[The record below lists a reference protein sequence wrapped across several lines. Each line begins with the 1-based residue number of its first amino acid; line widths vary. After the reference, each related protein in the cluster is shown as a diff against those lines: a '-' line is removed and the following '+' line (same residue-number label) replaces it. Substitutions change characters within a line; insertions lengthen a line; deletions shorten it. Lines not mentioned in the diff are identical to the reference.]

1 MFQALKNPTF
11 ARLYTAQAISLLGD
25 ALTWLGLALLA
36 VDLAGDRAPGILA
49 TALTYR
55 IVAFIVCAPIVG
67 MIADKLD
74 RKLILVGTHFVRM
87 LLVGL
92 LPFVQTIW

>member
-36 VDLAGDRAPGILA
+36 VDFLEL
-49 TALTYR
+49 
-55 IVAFIVCAPIVG
+55 
-67 MIADKLD
+67 
-74 RKLILVGTHFVRM
+74 GTS
-87 LLVGL
+87 
-92 LPFVQTIW
+92 IDN